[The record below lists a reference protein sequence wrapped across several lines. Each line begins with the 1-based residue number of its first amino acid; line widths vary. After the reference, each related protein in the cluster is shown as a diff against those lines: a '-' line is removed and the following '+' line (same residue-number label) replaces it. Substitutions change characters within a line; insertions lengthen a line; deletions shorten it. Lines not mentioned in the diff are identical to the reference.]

1 LRWPMARQ
9 EVGGGYVPGGKL
21 EVGSGLLWDPV
32 NGVRDLTTLVAPSER
47 VLSQASAISNSGVI
61 VAMCYPSSNPKK
73 AYIVHTCLLE
83 PNDVL
88 ILKKNIFA
96 LSQGDPG
103 CIVCRN
109 ILDPEARTL
118 PESSVR
124 LTAEEKKRA
133 TATVELLT
141 KQLTELTRLKRIA
154 AAKGT
159 LLIHQG
165 TLARQ
170 ALTQER

>member
-1 LRWPMARQ
+1 
-9 EVGGGYVPGGKL
+9 
-21 EVGSGLLWDPV
+21 
-32 NGVRDLTTLVAPSER
+32 
-47 VLSQASAISNSGVI
+47 VLSRANAISNSGII
-61 VAMCYPSSNPKK
+61 VAECYPSAKK
-73 AYIVHTCLLE
+73 FFIQHTCLLK

-103 CIVCRN
+103 CIACRN
-109 ILDPEARTL
+109 LLDPEARTL
-118 PESSVR
+118 PDSSAG
-124 LTAEEKKRA
+124 LTARERKQA
-133 TATVELLT
+133 TAVVELLNE
-141 KQLTELTRLKRIA
+141 QLTALTRMKRIA
-154 AAKGT
+154 AVKGE